1 MKEIKDVK
9 DILGKWIEDKQ
20 EGHERGV
27 LMIAYDFDGKEM
39 DLSVMMDGT
48 LRMMTAA
55 MCVYAG
61 EHDDLLKAILTA
73 SQIMIEEKLGKSVR
87 IIGRDDEDED
97 EDK

>member
-9 DILGKWIEDKQ
+9 DILDKWIEDKQ

-39 DLSVMMDGT
+39 DLSGMMDGT

-55 MCVYAG
+55 MCAYAG
-61 EHDDLLKAILTA
+61 EHDDMLKTILTA
-73 SQIMIEEKLGKSVR
+73 GQIMIEEKLGKSVK
-87 IIGRDDEDED
+87 IIARDNEEED